1 MTVEELIY
9 RLEQIEDK
17 TQEIFVAHGD
27 EDGEDILNIE
37 ENTIA
42 CFIIYKQ

>member
-1 MTVEELIY
+1 MTVEELIC

-17 TQEIFVAHGD
+17 TQEIFVAHGN
-27 EDGEDILNIE
+27 EDGEDILDIE
-37 ENTIA
+37 ETAIA